1 MIMEKRDGGARNSSR
16 LEGRDGSVWRA
27 YTIYQRTQEDIA
39 EEFGIS
45 QVRVSQIITDTR
57 ASIPT
62 EDMDVMRRE
71 SIELYRELQR
81 RALEIVDLV
90 PAPVFVGKDGSIA
103 YDDHGELV
111 RDYTGRLRAIETAAK
126 MGEHTR
132 KLMGV
137 DSAIKQELS
146 GTISYEIVGV
156 DPEELS

>member
-1 MIMEKRDGGARNSSR
+1 MAEKRDGGARKASR
-16 LEGRDGSVWRA
+16 LEGRDGAIWRA
-27 YTIYQRTQEDIA
+27 YTIYQRTMEDIG
-39 EEFGIS
+39 EEFQIS
-45 QVRVSQIITDTR
+45 TMRVSQILADAR

-62 EDMDVMRRE
+62 VDMDAMRQE
-71 SIELYRELQR
+71 SIDLYRELQR
-81 RALEIVDLV
+81 RALEIADLV

-103 YDDHGELV
+103 YDDNGELV

-137 DSAIKQELS
+137 DSAIKAEIS
-146 GTISYEIVGV
+146 GAIKYEIVGV